1 MQQPQFG
8 VNCELSIVIM
18 YQDNNIVDG
27 PVFNSY
33 QDHVMDD
40 AVNIDKSDKRD
51 VINNQIFNA
60 CPNNHVDDKIIVDVS
75 QKCQEEAPC
84 FNR

>member
-1 MQQPQFG
+1 
-8 VNCELSIVIM
+8 
-18 YQDNNIVDG
+18 
-27 PVFNSY
+27 
-33 QDHVMDD
+33 MDD

-51 VINNQIFNA
+51 VINNQIFNT

>member
-27 PVFNSY
+27 PVFDTY